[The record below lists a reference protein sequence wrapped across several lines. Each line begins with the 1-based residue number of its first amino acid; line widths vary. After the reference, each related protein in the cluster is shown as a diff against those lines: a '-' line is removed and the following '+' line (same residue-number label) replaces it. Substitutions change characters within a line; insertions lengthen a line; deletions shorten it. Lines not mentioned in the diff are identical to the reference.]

1 MPAILSVA
9 PVLEHALVHRA
20 ASSLNATGKSSPL
33 EVVCAWPVSGQYGP
47 GTRALYYVLIA
58 ACVVARKYEWIRN
71 ACLAAV
77 LLFPAIAALH
87 GIVLAALHVEG
98 AVDMDVY
105 GAFQLCAI
113 GILTAPATVRI
124 SRTYFYNPGRD
135 IIFLWTVLLLVGLI
149 SLIVEFMR
157 LEPIVCPADDPAS
170 ISWAATG
177 NFTYGSNC
185 SIACTPED
193 GPRSP
198 LRLDAADNIFVIPV
212 PTELSFNAATL
223 IAAACC
229 IPGILSLISMWIKI
243 LDNNGKKTS
252 NGIALEPNQPIEGTN
267 GATIEKM
274 TGISE
279 KIKRWLTVIGIPI
292 FAAAVL
298 AILIKGE
305 MNFWSDQVRYQTEP
319 IQSIGQWAP
328 IVGTGLAALGSLYLL
343 LSADMDAEDKRYGQ
357 PEGEPNEPT
366 AGPCAH
372 CGNCASSETRSSS
385 RRESG
390 TSTDDIHM
398 TNMRRHTTNQTS
410 TTHSKSEGDLGRRK
424 VAQFLN
430 RTSTLMAVK
439 AYKQIER
446 GGFNHDA
453 KTTYP
458 TTPGEEY
465 KNKLLQSQQLK
476 YQITHTPDTRS
487 RAGSF
492 ISSRESVDNG
502 EGSSRMS
509 RSPVR
514 QSVPAPTPARP
525 RSRPNHANSLGALF
539 EPSTSQSLS
548 PGSLSEN
555 WTGGQLRPSDRRPSQ
570 RSRATS
576 TSSNSDIS
584 PTTVSP
590 VIQFP
595 PKIVVS
601 RSEESGG

>member
-9 PVLEHALVHRA
+9 PVLEHALEQRA
-20 ASSLNATGKSSPL
+20 TASSLNATGNSSPL

-77 LLFPAIAALH
+77 LLFPAVAALH
-87 GIVLAALHVEG
+87 GIVLAALHAEG

-124 SRTYFYNPGRD
+124 SRTYFYNPGRN

-157 LEPIVCPADDPAS
+157 LEPIICPADDPAS

-185 SIACTPED
+185 SIACTPDD
-193 GPRSP
+193 GGPHSP
-198 LRLDAADNIFVIPV
+198 LRLDAADDIFVIPV
-212 PTELSFNAATL
+212 PKELSFNAATL
-223 IAAACC
+223 LAAGCC

-243 LDNNGKKTS
+243 LDHNGKKTS
-252 NGIALEPNQPIEGTN
+252 NGERLKPDQPIEGTN

-279 KIKRWLTVIGIPI
+279 KIKQWLTVIGIPI

-305 MNFWSDQVRYQTEP
+305 MNFWSQQMRYQTEP
-319 IQSIGQWAP
+319 IQSIGNGPSGQWAP

-343 LSADMDAEDKRYGQ
+343 LAADMDAEKKRYLQ
-357 PEGEPNEPT
+357 SVQGEPDQAT
-366 AGPCAH
+366 VGQCAR
-372 CGNCASSETRSSS
+372 CGNSASSDTRSDS
-385 RRESG
+385 RRGSG
-390 TSTDDIHM
+390 NSIHP
-398 TNMRRHTTNQTS
+398 HTTNQSSATQS
-410 TTHSKSEGDLGRRK
+410 RSEGDLGRRK
-424 VAQFLN
+424 VAQVLN
-430 RTSTLMAVK
+430 RTSTLLAVK

-446 GGFNHDA
+446 GGFNADA
-453 KTTYP
+453 KILYP

-465 KNKLLQSQQLK
+465 KNKLLKSQQLK
-476 YQITHTPDTRS
+476 YQSTHTPDTRS

-492 ISSRESVDNG
+492 ISSRGSVDNG
-502 EGSSRMS
+502 EGSSRTS
-509 RSPVR
+509 RSPIR
-514 QSVPAPTPARP
+514 HSVPAPTPARS
-525 RSRPNHANSLGALF
+525 RSRPNHASSLGGLS
-539 EPSTSQSLS
+539 EPPTLQCRS
-548 PGSLSEN
+548 PGALSEN
-555 WTGGQLRPSDRRPSQ
+555 WQMRPSDTRSSQ
-570 RSRATS
+570 RSGATS

-590 VIQFP
+590 PVIQFP

-601 RSEESGG
+601 HEGSGE

>member
-1 MPAILSVA
+1 
-9 PVLEHALVHRA
+9 
-20 ASSLNATGKSSPL
+20 
-33 EVVCAWPVSGQYGP
+33 
-47 GTRALYYVLIA
+47 
-58 ACVVARKYEWIRN
+58 
-71 ACLAAV
+71 
-77 LLFPAIAALH
+77 
-87 GIVLAALHVEG
+87 
-98 AVDMDVY
+98 MDVY

-113 GILTAPATVRI
+113 GILTAPATVRL

-157 LEPIVCPADDPAS
+157 LEPIICPADDPAS
-170 ISWAATG
+170 ITWAATG

-185 SIACTPED
+185 GIPCTTDD
-193 GPRSP
+193 GGPVSP
-198 LRLDAADNIFVIPV
+198 LRLGAADNIFVIPV
-212 PTELSFNAATL
+212 PDELSFNAATL

-229 IPGILSLISMWIKI
+229 IPGVLSLISMWIKI
-243 LDNNGKKTS
+243 LDYNGKKNLNPKTT
-252 NGIALEPNQPIEGTN
+252 IEGTN

-279 KIKRWLTVIGIPI
+279 EIKTWLTVLGIPI

-305 MNFWSDQVRYQTEP
+305 MNFWSRQVNYQTEP
-319 IQSIGQWAP
+319 IQSIGELFLCLIHSTCQGADHKSLTNEYPGQWAP
-328 IVGTGLAALGSLYLL
+328 IVGTGLAALGSLLSL
-343 LSADMDAEDKRYGQ
+343 LSAEMDAENKKDGQSEEGQ
-357 PEGEPNEPT
+357 PDEAPVGL
-366 AGPCAH
+366 CARCGAR
-372 CGNCASSETRSSS
+372 CGNCASSETQSSS
-385 RRESG
+385 RRESE
-390 TSTDDIHM
+390 TSTDEHQM
-398 TNMRRHTTNQTS
+398 EASGRRATNQT
-410 TTHSKSEGDLGRRK
+410 TTTQSRSEPDLGRRK
-424 VAQFLN
+424 VAKFLN
-430 RTSTLMAVK
+430 KTSNMLAIK

-446 GGFNHDA
+446 GGFNRDA

-465 KNKLLQSQQLK
+465 KNKELQSQQLK

-514 QSVPAPTPARP
+514 HSVPAPTHTRP
-525 RSRPNHANSLGALF
+525 RSRLNHTSSLGGL
-539 EPSTSQSLS
+539 EPSNSQCPS
-548 PGSLSEN
+548 PGALSEN
-555 WTGGQLRPSDRRPSQ
+555 WLGRPRLLDRTSSQ

-590 VIQFP
+590 GIQFP

-601 RSEESGG
+601 SEESGG